1 MHKGDKVVTSSV
13 IVPGVRVLKNTL
25 TDLSQSYS
33 SRFVSTLKDSVNRRL
48 SPYEE
53 QDAFLLASELEPWF
67 NLSGVQTWNIVIVKV
82 HVILL
87 CL

>member
-1 MHKGDKVVTSSV
+1 M
-13 IVPGVRVLKNTL
+13 
-25 TDLSQSYS
+25 
-33 SRFVSTLKDSVNRRL
+33 STLKDSVNRRL

-53 QDAFLLASELEPWF
+53 QDAFLLASELEPRF
-67 NLSGVQTWNIVIVKV
+67 NLSGVRTWTIVIVKV